1 MRIALD
7 VKFGSTVL
15 SNVKATRMI
24 FGYYNGGTTDPA
36 CLTVWMDQDAATS
49 NTDILIFY
57 DGFKWSDNMVTT
69 NSISDVDVSTRNNL
83 IIQRGTC
90 NWGSYTCTTLD
101 NAITVQTPATGM
113 AIFAAF
119 NAGNYQ
125 IFGKRDMYLY
135 SVKIYDSN
143 SELIHNLIPVKR
155 NADDEPGLYDLKT
168 YKFYTNMGT
177 GVFTVGSDVGPVPSD
192 DQIISAKLG
201 DGLSFDSNGAITA
214 DSITPQY
221 VRVNT
226 SDSYVLLH
234 TKPSDWDDS
243 WYNYYTLEYDE
254 LTTSPPDWDPTKHY
268 KYEND
273 NYVLGSPGDTFVST
287 TWYDKHY
294 KGLDPNTPIVFDSDV
309 YYTDELHLIEDGET
323 FDTAFKKVNE
333 AIEHIERLEQNVQFL
348 HDNKVDVRETVDP
361 ERIEFYYS

>member
-1 MRIALD
+1 
-7 VKFGSTVL
+7 
-15 SNVKATRMI
+15 
-24 FGYYNGGTTDPA
+24 
-36 CLTVWMDQDAATS
+36 
-49 NTDILIFY
+49 
-57 DGFKWSDNMVTT
+57 
-69 NSISDVDVSTRNNL
+69 
-83 IIQRGTC
+83 
-90 NWGSYTCTTLD
+90 
-101 NAITVQTPATGM
+101 
-113 AIFAAF
+113 
-119 NAGNYQ
+119 
-125 IFGKRDMYLY
+125 MYLY
-135 SVKIYDSN
+135 SVKIYDSS

-201 DGLSFDSNGAITA
+201 NGLRFDSNGAITV

-254 LTTSPPDWDPTKHY
+254 LAASPPDWDPTKHY

-294 KGLDPNTPIVFDSDV
+294 KGLDPNTPVVFDSDV

-323 FDTAFKKVNE
+323 FDTAFEKVNE